1 MRSIGIDIDD
11 TVFYTAS
18 YILVLLGRFFNEYFP
33 LERLTKYSIEDC
45 LHIDKEI
52 VEDAVDLAISNPD
65 LKSFEDADRII
76 KWLSEWYNIHFITF
90 RKPKFVSE
98 TIELLDKLC
107 IPYFLHMCDK
117 KSEIINNE
125 GICVHI
131 EDRPNTIKDIYDNTD
146 CTILVY
152 DRPWNVNIK
161 QNGRIIRV
169 YSWQDIYNF
178 FIIKGDFDKGD

>member
-52 VEDAVDLAISNPD
+52 IEDAVDLAISNPD
-65 LKSFEDADRII
+65 LKSFEGADRII

-98 TIELLDKLC
+98 TMELLDKLC

-117 KSEIINNE
+117 KSEIVNNE

-152 DRPWNVNIK
+152 DRPWNVNVK

-178 FIIKGDFDKGD
+178 FIIRGDFDKGD